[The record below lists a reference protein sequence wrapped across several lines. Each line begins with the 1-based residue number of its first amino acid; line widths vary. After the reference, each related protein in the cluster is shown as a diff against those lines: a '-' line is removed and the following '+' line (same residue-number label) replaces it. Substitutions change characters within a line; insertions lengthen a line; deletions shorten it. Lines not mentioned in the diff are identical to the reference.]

1 MERYFKVMSCK
12 LVKWQVY
19 LHGIFM
25 AIQVMIPD
33 AFFANI
39 DKLIL
44 KFIWKFKKP
53 SVAKTILK
61 KEEQSWRIHTS
72 WFQNLLQSSC
82 NQDTQINE
90 IKSLEINHYIY
101 G

>member
-61 KEEQSWRIHTS
+61 KEEQAEGFTHPDFRTYYKAVV
-72 WFQNLLQSSC
+72 
-82 NQDTQINE
+82 
-90 IKSLEINHYIY
+90 IKTHRSMK
-101 G
+101 

>member
-1 MERYFKVMSCK
+1 MLNNKF
-12 LVKWQVY
+12 
-19 LHGIFM
+19 IFRFN
-25 AIQVMIPD
+25 AILVMIPD

-61 KEEQSWRIHTS
+61 TEEQS
-72 WFQNLLQSSC
+72 
-82 NQDTQINE
+82 
-90 IKSLEINHYIY
+90 
-101 G
+101 